1 MTTSEVARVFDT
13 ILSIPGMSDTIKLDL
28 KISRQNVLLLN
39 SVIERGINAKDP
51 ESKTLNLVD
60 TVPKEILKELSDL
73 GEECLKKAGLIEV
86 NEKLGLLKNLK

>member
-13 ILSIPGMSDTIKLDL
+13 ILRIPGISDTIKLDL
-28 KISRQNVLLLN
+28 KISRRNVLLLN

-73 GEECLKKAGLIEV
+73 GGGVFEKGWAG
-86 NEKLGLLKNLK
+86 

>member
-28 KISRQNVLLLN
+28 KISRRNVLLLN

-51 ESKTLNLVD
+51 ESKTLSLID
-60 TVPKEILKELSDL
+60 TMPGEVLKELSDL
-73 GEECLKKAGLIEV
+73 GEECLKKAGLVDV
-86 NEKLGLLKNLK
+86 NEKLGSLFKVK